1 MNFAKSF
8 VITSLIVANLAS
20 TLMVPLIYLDFE
32 VRNDYISKV
41 LCIERNKPI
50 TVCGGTCYLTDKLNQ
65 AKEQQENSERLT
77 PREIVFFISEGKQLL
92 AEETEWVMALNEIF
106 LEGNESVPGSQY
118 LSDIFRPP
126 QVG

>member
-1 MNFAKSF
+1 
-8 VITSLIVANLAS
+8 VANLAS

-41 LCIERNKPI
+41 LCIERSKPI

-65 AKEQQENSERLT
+65 AQEHQENAEKLT
-77 PREIVFFISEGKQLL
+77 PREIVFFLSEKKHLVQLADQWKIAVKEVHL
-92 AEETEWVMALNEIF
+92 KI
-106 LEGNESVPGSQY
+106 NESLPHTQY
-118 LSDIFRPP
+118 LTDIFHPP

>member
-50 TVCGGTCYLTDKLNQ
+50 TVCGGSCYLTDKLNQ
-65 AKEQQENSERLT
+65 AQEQQEKSERLT
-77 PREIVFFISEGKQLL
+77 PREIVFFISESKQLL
-92 AEETEWVMALNEIF
+92 AEDTEWVMALNEIF
-106 LEGNESVPGSQY
+106 LDGNESVPGSQY

>member
-8 VITSLIVANLAS
+8 VITSLIMANLAS

-50 TVCGGTCYLTDKLNQ
+50 TVCGGSCYLTDKLNQ
-65 AKEQQENSERLT
+65 AQEQQEKSERLT
-77 PREIVFFISEGKQLL
+77 PREIVFFIDDSKQLI
-92 AEETEWVMALNEIF
+92 AVDTEWVMALNEVY
-106 LEGNESVPGSQY
+106 LNGNESVPGSLY

-126 QVG
+126 QVV